1 MNTHHY
7 LKVPPVSQR
16 DQFFGQPSNWVAVL
30 FVGRP
35 SRLRAPIALCALE
48 KLRGREL
55 ALSSLGRTR
64 RHQASLLGEVILHSS
79 SMLGRFSMRAQNAS
93 TAMALEKKV
102 RKIKNDS
109 RTTYF
114 ERVHLHDVLELVP
127 LLVLVLVLLLAV
139 AIFFVVIVIVIVS
152 VLAFVAA
159 AVVLGSH
166 N

>member
-1 MNTHHY
+1 
-7 LKVPPVSQR
+7 
-16 DQFFGQPSNWVAVL
+16 
-30 FVGRP
+30 
-35 SRLRAPIALCALE
+35 
-48 KLRGREL
+48 
-55 ALSSLGRTR
+55 
-64 RHQASLLGEVILHSS
+64 
-79 SMLGRFSMRAQNAS
+79 MRAQNAS
-93 TAMALEKKV
+93 AAMALEKKV

-152 VLAFVAA
+152 VLAFVAG

-166 N
+166 NRNNASLGFPSDTKLDARRLIRVRRRPGGLILSGRGSAKK